1 VSGQDGGD
9 WTRRINWTLFWTA
22 VGSIA
27 AVAALLVALDVFP
40 SSDSDGG
47 ESPAIAKTD
56 EGDPESSEDLTEGTG
71 GGSEADDTPTGE
83 KLWGGEISLV
93 VNENY
98 ALDGFPIEPFEG
110 FCDGCIMVNS
120 FTPELSLEVENGV
133 RDWTEPTPPTYEDC
147 VQLLDSGPAPSVS
160 LVTSPNTE
168 GVETGEWACAFSK
181 SGEIL
186 RLRYLGESQD
196 EVNLR
201 FMATGWRAP

>member
-1 VSGQDGGD
+1 MSRQEGGG

-22 VGSIA
+22 LGSIA
-27 AVAALLVALDVFP
+27 AVAALLVALDIFP
-40 SSDSDGG
+40 SSDSGG
-47 ESPAIAKTD
+47 AESPAITKTD
-56 EGDPESSEDLTEGTG
+56 ERDLEGQEDLTEGR
-71 GGSEADDTPTGE
+71 SEADATPVGE

-110 FCDGCIMVNS
+110 YCDGCIMVNS

-133 RDWTEPTPPTYEDC
+133 RDWTEPTPPSYEDC
-147 VQLLDSGPAPSVS
+147 AQLLESGPAPSVS

-168 GVETGEWACAFSK
+168 GVEAGEWACAFSK

-186 RLRYLGESQD
+186 RLRYLGESQN
-196 EVNLR
+196 EVNFR
-201 FMATGWRAP
+201 FMATGWRAPT